1 MRFLYIIFIILE
13 KENYRS
19 SNKNKIKLI
28 KLERIMNILESIN
41 KRIKNK

>member
-28 KLERIMNILESIN
+28 KLERIMNNLENIN
-41 KRIKNK
+41 KHIKNK